1 MTRNMINFIY
11 QPIIKNVSTFN
22 VDTVFFFLINKQKI
36 KTGNCIKI
44 FAENKIYYRVEFLL
58 FETI

>member
-1 MTRNMINFIY
+1 MY
-11 QPIIKNVSTFN
+11 QLLMLTQ
-22 VDTVFFFLINKQKI
+22 FFFLINKQKI